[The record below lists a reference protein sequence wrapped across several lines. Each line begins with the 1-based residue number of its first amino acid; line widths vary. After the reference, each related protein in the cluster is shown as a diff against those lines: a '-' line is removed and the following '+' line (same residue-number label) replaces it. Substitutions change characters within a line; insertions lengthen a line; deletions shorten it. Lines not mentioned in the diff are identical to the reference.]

1 MPTSVIRT
9 RGVRVTDLAR
19 LAVAWAAS
27 TVALII
33 TGALLPGFS
42 ATSWWAYAAVAAAA
56 GVAGLVL
63 RPALVEIS
71 ARVGWTGV
79 ILTALIGQA
88 LIMYVA
94 IRLVPGIESTVWT
107 AIAATW
113 VSAIVGTLISW
124 ATTAGTDDG
133 LITSLA
139 GRARRPET
147 VSDPEVDGV
156 LFVQLDGVPFPVLQW
171 AVQSGAVPHI
181 RRWLTSG
188 DYKIREWTPQ
198 LPCTTPASQF
208 GILHGTVDGIPAFR
222 WYDRELGR
230 VLVAN
235 RPADARVI
243 EERHTTGLGLLCDD
257 GVSISNLF
265 TGDAP
270 RSLLTMSRVEVGRG
284 STQTRRAF
292 AWFFASPNGFMRS
305 FTRTVGE
312 ILKERWQA
320 RRQVKRNLDPRVH
333 RDWTF
338 ALLRAVTNALLR
350 DLNTALVAEELR
362 RGTKCIYVDYVDY
375 DEIAHHAGVF
385 RPESLAALDG
395 LDRTLGSLALL
406 AAAAPRRYR
415 LVMLSDHGQSQGTP
429 FADRYGQSLGDLC
442 EELIHEHVQNVDA
455 SVEGLGRADS
465 LAGDIA
471 AGGMTG
477 KLAARA
483 DEMLTRAQQTPSR
496 QTPAQQTPAQP
507 KPAQQTSPQQTSP
520 PQTPPPG
527 GTEEDPV
534 VVLGSGN
541 LGLVYVRGD
550 RRWTL
555 QDLEREWPALIPGL
569 AGHPGV
575 GFVAGIDED
584 GQEWAIGSAGRIN
597 IASAA
602 VEGTDPLA
610 TFGSH
615 AARVLRRAL
624 MHPEA
629 PDLYVNSTVDPVT
642 DDVAAFEGLVGS
654 HGGLGG
660 WQDRAV
666 LLGPADLMAGLPER
680 IEGADALHRVLVGM
694 LEASGQRTATA
705 FRG

>member
-1 MPTSVIRT
+1 MPKSVART
-9 RGVRVTDLAR
+9 RGFRVTDLAR

-27 TVALII
+27 TAALII

-56 GVAGLVL
+56 GIVGLIL

-71 ARVGWTGV
+71 ARVGWLGV

-113 VSAIVGTLISW
+113 VSAVVGTLISW

-147 VSDPEVDGV
+147 VSDPEVDGI

-171 AVQSGAVPHI
+171 AIQSGAVPNI

-188 DYKIREWTPQ
+188 DYKFREWTPQ
-198 LPCTTPASQF
+198 LPCTTPASQL

-222 WYDRELGR
+222 WYDRELNR

-243 EERHTTGLGLLCDD
+243 EERHSNGLGLLCDD

-270 RSLLTMSRVEVGRG
+270 RSLLTMSRVEVRRG

-362 RGTKCIYVDYVDY
+362 RGTRCIYVDYVDY
-375 DEIAHHAGVF
+375 DEIAHHAGMF

-395 LDRTLGSLALL
+395 LDRTLGSLATL
-406 AAAAPRRYR
+406 AGSAPRRYR
-415 LVMLSDHGQSQGTP
+415 LVVLSDHGQSQGAP

-465 LAGDIA
+465 IAGDVA
-471 AGGMTG
+471 AGGMAG

-483 DEMLTRAQQTPSR
+483 DEVLTRAQQTP
-496 QTPAQQTPAQP
+496 
-507 KPAQQTSPQQTSP
+507 AQQTSG
-520 PQTPPPG
+520 PG
-527 GTEEDPV
+527 EAAEEPV

-555 QDLEREWPALIPGL
+555 QALEREWPALVPGL

-584 GQEWAIGSAGRIN
+584 GQEWAIGSGGRIN
-597 IASAA
+597 IASGA
-602 VEGTDPLA
+602 VEGIDPLA

-624 MHPEA
+624 KHPEA

-680 IEGADALHRVLVGM
+680 IEGAGELHRVLVGM
-694 LEASGQRTATA
+694 LESCGQRATTS
-705 FRG
+705 FRP

>member
-1 MPTSVIRT
+1 MPTSDTRT

-19 LAVAWAAS
+19 LAAAWAAS
-27 TVALII
+27 TVALIV

-42 ATSWWAYAAVAAAA
+42 ASSWWDYAAVAAVA
-56 GVAGLVL
+56 GIVGLVL

-71 ARVGWTGV
+71 ARVGWLAV
-79 ILTALIGQA
+79 LLTAVVGQA
-88 LIMYVA
+88 LIICVA
-94 IRLVPGIESTVWT
+94 IRLVPGIESTAGT
-107 AIAATW
+107 ALAATW
-113 VSAIVGTLISW
+113 ISAVVATLISW

-139 GRARRPET
+139 GRARRQDAVT
-147 VSDPEVDGV
+147 DPEIDGV

-181 RRWLTSG
+181 RRWLSSG
-188 DYKIREWTPQ
+188 DYTCREWTPQ
-198 LPCTTPASQF
+198 LPCTTPASQL

-222 WYDRELGR
+222 WYDRELKR

-243 EERHTTGLGLLCDD
+243 EERHSTGQGLLYDD

-270 RSLLTMSRVEVGRG
+270 RSLLTMSRVEVRRG

-292 AWFFASPNGFMRS
+292 AWFFTSPNGFMRS

-312 ILKERWQA
+312 VLKERWQA
-320 RRQVKRNLDPRVH
+320 RRQVRRDFDPRVH

-338 ALLRAVTNALLR
+338 ALLRAVTNSLLR

-395 LDRTLGSLALL
+395 LDRTLGSLARL
-406 AAAAPRRYR
+406 AGSAPRRYR
-415 LVMLSDHGQSQGTP
+415 LVVLSDHGQSQGTP
-429 FADRYGQSLGDLC
+429 FADRYGQTLGDLC
-442 EELIHEHVQNVDA
+442 AELMQDHVQTVDA
-455 SVEGLGRADS
+455 SVEGLGRAKS
-465 LAGDIA
+465 IAGDIA

-483 DEMLTRAQQTPSR
+483 NEGLTKAQQTPD
-496 QTPAQQTPAQP
+496 
-507 KPAQQTSPQQTSP
+507 
-520 PQTPPPG
+520 PG
-527 GTEEDPV
+527 AAAEEPV

-555 QDLEREWPALIPGL
+555 GGLEREWPALVSGL

-575 GFVAGIDED
+575 AFVAGIDDD
-584 GQEWAIGSAGRIN
+584 GRTWAIGSGGRLDLTSGAG
-597 IASAA
+597 
-602 VEGTDPLA
+602 EGTDPLA
-610 TFGSH
+610 GFGSH

-624 MHPEA
+624 MDPAA
-629 PDLYVNSTVDPVT
+629 PDLYVNSMVDPVT
-642 DDVAAFEGLVGS
+642 NDVAAFEGLVGS

-666 LLGPADLMAGLPER
+666 LLGPADLMAGLPAR
-680 IEGADALHRVLVGM
+680 IEGADKLHRVLVSM
-694 LEASGQRTATA
+694 LEACGQRATTA
-705 FRG
+705 FPL

>member
-1 MPTSVIRT
+1 MPTSVART

-27 TVALII
+27 TAALII

-42 ATSWWAYAAVAAAA
+42 ATSWWAYAAVAAVA
-56 GVAGLVL
+56 GVVGLVL
-63 RPALVEIS
+63 RPALVELS
-71 ARVGWTGV
+71 ARVGWV
-79 ILTALIGQA
+79 AVLLTALVGQA
-88 LIMYVA
+88 LITYIA
-94 IRLVPGIESTVWT
+94 IRLVPGIESTAWT
-107 AIAATW
+107 ALAATW
-113 VSAIVGTLISW
+113 VSAAVGTLISW

-133 LITSLA
+133 LVASLA
-139 GRARRPET
+139 ARARRQEA
-147 VSDPEVDGV
+147 VADPEVDGV

-171 AVQSGAVPHI
+171 AVQSGAVPNI

-188 DYKIREWTPQ
+188 EYLFREWTPQ
-198 LPCTTPASQF
+198 LPCTTPASQL
-208 GILHGTVDGIPAFR
+208 GILHGTVEGIPAFR
-222 WYDRELGR
+222 WYDRELNR

-243 EERHTTGLGLLCDD
+243 EERHSTGQGLLCDD

-270 RSLLTMSRVEVGRG
+270 RSLLTMSRVEVRRG

-305 FTRTVGE
+305 LTRTTGE

-320 RRQVKRNLDPRVH
+320 RRQVKRDFDPRVH

-338 ALLRAVTNALLR
+338 ALLRAVTNGLLR
-350 DLNTALVAEELR
+350 DLNTSLVAEELR
-362 RGTKCIYVDYVDY
+362 RGTKSIYVDYVDY

-395 LDRTLGSLALL
+395 LDRTLGSLARL
-406 AAAAPRRYR
+406 AESAPRRYR
-415 LVMLSDHGQSQGTP
+415 LVVLSDHGQSQGTP
-429 FADRYGQSLGDLC
+429 FADRYGQTLGDLC
-442 EELIHEHVQNVDA
+442 AELIDDHVQNVDA
-455 SVEGLGRADS
+455 AVEGLGRADS
-465 LAGDIA
+465 IAGDIA
-471 AGGMTG
+471 AGGVAG

-483 DEMLTRAQQTPSR
+483 DRALTE
-496 QTPAQQTPAQP
+496 AQQTPAR
-507 KPAQQTSPQQTSP
+507 
-520 PQTPPPG
+520 QTPGPG
-527 GTEEDPV
+527 GAPEDPV

-555 QDLEREWPALIPGL
+555 QGLDRRWPALVPGL
-569 AGHPGV
+569 AGHAGV
-575 GFVAGIDED
+575 GFVAGIDD
-584 GQEWAIGSAGRIN
+584 HGQAWAIGSGGRIN
-597 IASAA
+597 ITSGA
-602 VEGTDPLA
+602 VEGADPLA
-610 TFGSH
+610 NFGSH
-615 AARVLRRAL
+615 AARMLGRAL

-629 PDLYVNSTVDPVT
+629 PDLYVNSTVDPLT
-642 DDVAAFEGLVGS
+642 GDVAAFEGLVGS

-660 WQDRAV
+660 WQDRAL
-666 LLGPADLMAGLPER
+666 LLGPAEFMAGLPER
-680 IEGADALHRVLVGM
+680 IEGAGELHRLLVAM
-694 LEASGQRTATA
+694 LESGGQRATTA

>member
-1 MPTSVIRT
+1 MPTSFSRT
-9 RGVRVTDLAR
+9 RGVRLTDLAR
-19 LAVAWAAS
+19 LAAAWAAS
-27 TVALII
+27 TVALIV

-42 ATSWWAYAAVAAAA
+42 ASSWWAYAAVAAAA
-56 GVAGLVL
+56 GIVGLVL

-71 ARVGWTGV
+71 ARVGWLAV
-79 ILTALIGQA
+79 LLIAFGGQA

-94 IRLVPGIESTVWT
+94 ILLVPGVESTGWT
-107 AIAATW
+107 ALAASW
-113 VSAIVGTLISW
+113 VSAVVGTLISW
-124 ATTAGTDDG
+124 ATTAGSDDG
-133 LITSLA
+133 MITSLA
-139 GRARRPET
+139 GRARRQDAVP
-147 VSDPEVDGV
+147 DPEVDGV
-156 LFVQLDGVPFPVLQW
+156 LFVQLDGVPFPVLHW

-181 RRWLTSG
+181 RRWLASG
-188 DYKIREWTPQ
+188 EYAVREWTPQ
-198 LPCTTPASQF
+198 LPCTTPASQL

-222 WYDRELGR
+222 WYDRELNR

-243 EERHTTGLGLLCDD
+243 EERHSTGQGLLCDD

-270 RSLLTMSRVEVGRG
+270 RSLLTMSRVEVRRG

-305 FTRTVGE
+305 LTRTVGE
-312 ILKERWQA
+312 IIKERWQA
-320 RRQVKRNLDPRVH
+320 RRQVKRDLDPRVH

-338 ALLRAVTNALLR
+338 ALLRAVTNGILR

-375 DEIAHHAGVF
+375 DEIAHHAGMF

-395 LDRTLGSLALL
+395 LDRTLGFLAQL
-406 AAAAPRRYR
+406 AGSAPRRYR
-415 LVMLSDHGQSQGTP
+415 LVVLSDHGQSQGTP
-429 FADRYGQSLGDLC
+429 FADRYGQTLGDLC

-465 LAGDIA
+465 IAGDIA

-477 KLAARA
+477 KLAERA
-483 DEMLTRAQQTPSR
+483 DEALTK
-496 QTPAQQTPAQP
+496 AQQTPAP
-507 KPAQQTSPQQTSP
+507 RTSG
-520 PQTPPPG
+520 PG
-527 GTEEDPV
+527 DAAEEPV

-541 LGLVYVRGD
+541 LGLVYVRGN

-555 QDLEREWPALIPGL
+555 QDLEGEWPALIPGL

-575 GFVAGIDED
+575 GFVAGIDDD
-584 GQEWAIGSAGRIN
+584 GRAWAIGSRGRVN
-597 IASAA
+597 IASGE
-602 VEGTDPLA
+602 VEGADPLA
-610 TFGSH
+610 LFGPH
-615 AARVLRRAL
+615 AARVLLRAL

-642 DDVAAFEGLVGS
+642 NDVGAFEGLVGS

-680 IEGADALHRVLVGM
+680 IEGADELHRVLVAW
-694 LEASGQRTATA
+694 LEACGQRTAAA
-705 FRG
+705 FRD

>member
-1 MPTSVIRT
+1 MPTSVART
-9 RGVRVTDLAR
+9 RGVRLSDLAR
-19 LAVAWAAS
+19 LAAAWAAS
-27 TVALII
+27 TVALIV

-56 GVAGLVL
+56 GIVGLLLHPV
-63 RPALVEIS
+63 LVEVS
-71 ARVGWTGV
+71 ARVGWLAV
-79 ILTALIGQA
+79 LLTALVGQA
-88 LIMYVA
+88 VIMYFA
-94 IRLVPGIESTVWT
+94 ILLVPGIESTAWT
-107 AIAATW
+107 ALTATW
-113 VSAIVGTLISW
+113 VSAVVGTVIAW

-133 LITSLA
+133 LIASLT
-139 GRARRPET
+139 GRARRQKEVT
-147 VSDPEVDGV
+147 DPEIDGV

-181 RRWLTSG
+181 RRWLASG
-188 DYKIREWTPQ
+188 DYQYREWTPQ
-198 LPCTTPASQF
+198 MPCTTPASQL

-222 WYDRELGR
+222 WYDRELNR

-243 EERHTTGLGLLCDD
+243 EERHSTGKGLLCDD

-270 RSLLTMSRVEVGRG
+270 RSLMTMSRVLARRG

-292 AWFFASPNGFMRS
+292 AWFFTSPNGFMRS
-305 FTRTVGE
+305 FTRAIGE

-320 RRQVKRNLDPRVH
+320 RRQVRRDLDPRVR

-362 RGTKCIYVDYVDY
+362 RGTKSIYVDYVDY
-375 DEIAHHAGVF
+375 DEIAHHAGMF
-385 RPESLAALDG
+385 RSESLDALDG
-395 LDRTLGSLALL
+395 LDRTLGSLAQL
-406 AAAAPRRYR
+406 AASAPRRYR
-415 LVMLSDHGQSQGTP
+415 LVVLSDHGQSQGTP
-429 FADRYGQSLGDLC
+429 FADRYGQTLGDLC
-442 EELIHEHVQNVDA
+442 AKLMHEHVQNVDA

-465 LAGDIA
+465 IAGDIP

-477 KLAARA
+477 KLAGRA
-483 DEMLTRAQQTPSR
+483 DEGLA
-496 QTPAQQTPAQP
+496 
-507 KPAQQTSPQQTSP
+507 KAQQTSARV
-520 PQTPPPG
+520 G
-527 GTEEDPV
+527 ADEEPI

-541 LGLVYVRGD
+541 LGLVYVRGN

-555 QDLEREWPALIPGL
+555 EALEGEWPALAPGL

-575 GFVAGIDED
+575 GFVAGVAND
-584 GQEWAIGSAGRIN
+584 GQAWAIGSGGRRN
-597 IASAA
+597 IASGE
-602 VEGTDPLA
+602 VEGTDPVA
-610 TFGSH
+610 IFGPH

-624 MHPEA
+624 RLPEA
-629 PDLYVNSTVDPVT
+629 PDLYVNSAIDPLT
-642 DDVAAFEGLVGS
+642 GDVAAFEGLVGS

-680 IEGADALHRVLVGM
+680 IEGADELHRVLVGM
-694 LEASGQRTATA
+694 LESCGQRVAT
-705 FRG
+705 RDVPL

>member
-1 MPTSVIRT
+1 MPTSVTRT
-9 RGVRVTDLAR
+9 RGVRATDLAR
-19 LAVAWAAS
+19 LGAAWAAS
-27 TVALII
+27 TLALII

-56 GVAGLVL
+56 GVVGLVF
-63 RPALVEIS
+63 RPVLVEIS
-71 ARVGWTGV
+71 ARVGWV
-79 ILTALIGQA
+79 AVLLTALIGQA

-107 AIAATW
+107 AVAATW
-113 VSAIVGTLISW
+113 VSAVVGTLIAW
-124 ATTAGTDDG
+124 AATAGTDDG
-133 LITSLA
+133 LVTSLA
-139 GRARRPET
+139 GRARRRET
-147 VSDPEVDGV
+147 VTDPEVDGV

-171 AVQSGAVPHI
+171 AVQSGAVPHV

-188 DYKIREWTPQ
+188 EYTYREWTPQ
-198 LPCTTPASQF
+198 LPCTTPASQL
-208 GILHGTVDGIPAFR
+208 GILHGTVDGVPAFR
-222 WYDRELGR
+222 WYDRELNR
-230 VLVAN
+230 LLVAN

-243 EERHTTGLGLLCDD
+243 EERHSTGQGLLCDD

-270 RSLLTMSRVEVGRG
+270 RSLMTMSRVEVGRG

-292 AWFFASPNGFMRS
+292 AWFVASPNGFMRS
-305 FTRTVGE
+305 LTRTVGE

-320 RRQVKRNLDPRVH
+320 RRQVKRDLNPRVH

-338 ALLRAVTNALLR
+338 ALLRAVTNSLLR

-362 RGTKCIYVDYVDY
+362 RGTKSIYVDYVDY
-375 DEIAHHAGVF
+375 DEIAHHAGMF

-395 LDRTLGSLALL
+395 LDRTLGSLAQL
-406 AAAAPRRYR
+406 AEAAPRRYR
-415 LVMLSDHGQSQGTP
+415 LVVLSDHGQSQGTP
-429 FADRYGQSLGDLC
+429 FADQYGQTLGDLC
-442 EELIHEHVQNVDA
+442 AELIHEQVQNVDA

-465 LAGDIA
+465 IAGDIA
-471 AGGMTG
+471 SGGMTG
-477 KLAARA
+477 KIAVRA
-483 DEMLTRAQQTPSR
+483 DHVLTK
-496 QTPAQQTPAQP
+496 AQQTPAAGP
-507 KPAQQTSPQQTSP
+507 DA
-520 PQTPPPG
+520 
-527 GTEEDPV
+527 EEPV
-534 VVLGSGN
+534 VVVGSGN

-555 QDLEREWPALIPGL
+555 QALDREWPALIPGL
-569 AGHPGV
+569 AKHPGV

-584 GQEWAIGSAGRIN
+584 GRPWAIGSGGRIN
-597 IASAA
+597 IASGA

-610 TFGSH
+610 AYGAH

-624 MHPEA
+624 MLPEA

-666 LLGPADLMAGLPER
+666 LLGPADLMAGLPVR
-680 IEGADALHRVLVGM
+680 IEGAGELHRVLVAM
-694 LEASGQRTATA
+694 LETCGQRATTAY
-705 FRG
+705 RG

>member
-1 MPTSVIRT
+1 MPTSATRA
-9 RGVRVTDLAR
+9 RGVRVADLAR
-19 LAVAWAAS
+19 LGAAWAAS

-56 GVAGLVL
+56 GVVGLVF
-63 RPALVEIS
+63 RPVLVEIS
-71 ARVGWTGV
+71 ARVGWLAVG
-79 ILTALIGQA
+79 LTALLGQA
-88 LIMYVA
+88 LIMYAA

-107 AIAATW
+107 ALAATW
-113 VSAIVGTLISW
+113 VSAVVGTLISW
-124 ATTAGTDDG
+124 AATAGTDEG

-139 GRARRPET
+139 GRARRQQVVT
-147 VSDPEVDGV
+147 DPEVDGV

-188 DYKIREWTPQ
+188 EYTFREWTPQ
-198 LPCTTPASQF
+198 LPCTTPASQL
-208 GILHGTVDGIPAFR
+208 GILHGTVDGVPAFR

-243 EERHTTGLGLLCDD
+243 EERHSTGEGLLYDD

-270 RSLLTMSRVEVGRG
+270 RSLMTMSRVEVGRG

-305 FTRTVGE
+305 LTRTAGE
-312 ILKERWQA
+312 IFKERWQA
-320 RRQVKRNLDPRVH
+320 RSQVKRDLNPRVH

-338 ALLRAVTNALLR
+338 ALLRAVTNSLLR
-350 DLNTALVAEELR
+350 DLNTFLVAEELR
-362 RGTKCIYVDYVDY
+362 RGTKSIYVDYVDY
-375 DEIAHHAGVF
+375 DEIAHHAGMF

-395 LDRTLGSLALL
+395 LDRTLGTLARL
-406 AAAAPRRYR
+406 AGTAPRRYH
-415 LVMLSDHGQSQGTP
+415 LMVLSDHGQSQGTP
-429 FADRYGQSLGDLC
+429 FADLYGQTLGGLC
-442 EELIHEHVQNVDA
+442 AELIDEQVQNVDA

-465 LAGDIA
+465 IAGDIA
-471 AGGMTG
+471 SGGMSG
-477 KLAARA
+477 KLAVRA
-483 DEMLTRAQQTPSR
+483 DQALAK
-496 QTPAQQTPAQP
+496 AQQTPA
-507 KPAQQTSPQQTSP
+507 
-520 PQTPPPG
+520 PG
-527 GTEEDPV
+527 RDAEEPV
-534 VVLGSGN
+534 VVVGSGN

-555 QDLEREWPALIPGL
+555 DALDRQWPALVPGL
-569 AGHPGV
+569 VGHPGV
-575 GFVAGIDED
+575 GFVAGVDE
-584 GQEWAIGSAGRIN
+584 GGRPWAIGSGGRIN
-597 IASAA
+597 LASGA

-610 TFGSH
+610 VFGSH
-615 AARVLRRAL
+615 AARVLREAL
-624 MHPEA
+624 MRPKA

-642 DDVAAFEGLVGS
+642 GDVAAFEGLVGS

-666 LLGPADLMAGLPER
+666 LLGPADLMARLPER
-680 IEGADALHRVLVGM
+680 IEGAGELHRALVAM
-694 LEASGQRTATA
+694 LESCGQRATTAS
-705 FRG
+705 RG

>member
-1 MPTSVIRT
+1 MRT
-9 RGVRVTDLAR
+9 RGARVTDLAR

-42 ATSWWAYAAVAAAA
+42 ATSWWAYAAVAAVA
-56 GVAGLVL
+56 GIVGLVL
-63 RPALVEIS
+63 RPALVEVS
-71 ARVGWTGV
+71 ARVGWV
-79 ILTALIGQA
+79 AVLLIAFIGQA

-94 IRLVPGIESTVWT
+94 IRLVPGIESTAWT
-107 AIAATW
+107 ALAATW
-113 VSAIVGTLISW
+113 VSAVVGTLISW

-139 GRARRPET
+139 GRARRQET
-147 VSDPEVDGV
+147 VTDPEIDGV

-171 AVQSGAVPHI
+171 AIQSGAVPHI

-188 DYKIREWTPQ
+188 DYQFREWTPQ
-198 LPCTTPASQF
+198 LPCTTPASQL

-222 WYDRELGR
+222 WYDRELKR

-243 EERHTTGLGLLCDD
+243 EARHSTGQGLLCDD

-270 RSLLTMSRVEVGRG
+270 RSLLTMSRVEARRG

-305 FTRTVGE
+305 FTRTVAE

-320 RRQVKRNLDPRVH
+320 RRQVKRDLNPRVH

-362 RGTKCIYVDYVDY
+362 RGTKSIYVDYVDY
-375 DEIAHHAGVF
+375 DEIAHHAGMF

-395 LDRTLGSLALL
+395 LDRTLGSLAQL
-406 AAAAPRRYR
+406 AATAPRRYR
-415 LVMLSDHGQSQGTP
+415 LVVLSDHGQSQGTP
-429 FADRYGQSLGDLC
+429 FADRYGQALGELC
-442 EELIHEHVQNVDA
+442 AELMNEHVQNVDA

-465 LAGDIA
+465 IAGDIA

-477 KLAARA
+477 KLAGRA
-483 DEMLTRAQQTPSR
+483 DEVLTKAQQT
-496 QTPAQQTPAQP
+496 A
-507 KPAQQTSPQQTSP
+507 AQQTSG
-520 PQTPPPG
+520 PG
-527 GTEEDPV
+527 GDAEDPV

-550 RRWTL
+550 RRFTL
-555 QDLEREWPALIPGL
+555 QALESQWPALIPGL

-575 GFVAGIDED
+575 GFVAGIDEG
-584 GQEWAIGSAGRIN
+584 GQSWAIGSGGRLN
-597 IASAA
+597 LASGA
-602 VEGTDPLA
+602 VEGTNPLA
-610 TFGSH
+610 GFGSH
-615 AARVLRRAL
+615 AARVLARAL
-624 MHPEA
+624 LHPEA

-660 WQDRAV
+660 WQDRAM
-666 LLGPADLMAGLPER
+666 LIGPTDLMAGLPER
-680 IEGADALHRVLVGM
+680 IEGAGELHRVLVAM
-694 LEASGQRTATA
+694 LESCGQRATTASH
-705 FRG
+705 G